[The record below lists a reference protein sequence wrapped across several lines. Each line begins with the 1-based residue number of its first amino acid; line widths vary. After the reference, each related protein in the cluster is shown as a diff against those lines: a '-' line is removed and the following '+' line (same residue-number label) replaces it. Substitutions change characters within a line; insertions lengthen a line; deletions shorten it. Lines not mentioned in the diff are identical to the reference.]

1 MLLGWKCEWL
11 EHSNPEKE
19 NDLLCQ
25 KYLFKLGLGLDA
37 YFLLETTL
45 TLQALYCRRQNIDMQ
60 LAAPITNPIKAAHIN
75 DG

>member
-1 MLLGWKCEWL
+1 MKKLLE
-11 EHSNPEKE
+11 PEKASAKAGW
-19 NDLLCQ
+19 LRVP
-25 KYLFKLGLGLDA
+25 DA
-37 YFLLETTL
+37 YFFLETTL